1 MKHKQNSF
9 EMQNIKSVGKR
20 ERPSV
25 KQDKQSVLETGGNS
39 KKFETMIKNTY
50 ANFHNLEEELR
61 VKRNLR
67 HEELIE
73 LSKLREML
81 RNVESEIKLLEP
93 VTFHDLQQLE
103 KRSLKRDL
111 VMLFS
116 AMAIPII
123 IESLRFFL

>member
-1 MKHKQNSF
+1 
-9 EMQNIKSVGKR
+9 MQNVKNARKR

-39 KKFETMIKNTY
+39 KKFEIMIQNTY
-50 ANFHNLEEELR
+50 ASFHNLEEELR

-67 HEELIE
+67 YEELRE
-73 LSKLREML
+73 LSRLREVL
-81 RNVESEIKLLEP
+81 RTVESEIKLLEP

-111 VMLFS
+111 VMLFL
-116 AMAIPII
+116 AIAIPTT
-123 IESLRFFL
+123 IELLRFFL